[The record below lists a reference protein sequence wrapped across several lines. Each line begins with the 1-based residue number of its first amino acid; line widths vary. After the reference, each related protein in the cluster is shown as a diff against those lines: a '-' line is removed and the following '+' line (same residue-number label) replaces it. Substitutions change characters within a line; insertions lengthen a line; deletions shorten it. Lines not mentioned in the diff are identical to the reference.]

1 MTEDEKKEVAAFRL
15 GVIAEFVNGP
25 EPDYGEKERL
35 LREKSARKWNIP
47 YSAKTRICRST
58 ILRWIANYKDGNQK
72 LEGLYPKDRNDRGK
86 SRSLDEDTSLALI
99 NLRHELPRTPAV
111 KLITE
116 MKNRNLVTPGISL
129 KLASVYRFLH
139 QHDLMAKPGKKPEDR
154 RKYEAELPNDLW
166 QADVMHGPKVEFE
179 GRWKKT
185 YLIALIDDHS
195 RLIPYAR
202 FYWSEKLS
210 CWLDALE
217 KALSKRGLPRKIY
230 VDNGAAFRSKH
241 FEATAAS
248 LGIVLIH
255 SRPYKPQGRGKIER
269 WFKSVRSS
277 FLADYHAASLDQ
289 LNRDLSFWIDQGYHQ
304 RIHSATGQTP
314 FARFA
319 AHSECLRCAPADLH
333 DHFRKTVRR
342 RVNKDRTITID
353 GRLFEVPV
361 GLIGK
366 QVELRY
372 HPEVADT
379 VEIFVNQQSHGFV
392 RPVDL
397 HVNCRVKRDKNNN
410 AQLTSDEPPYT
421 GGRLKFTG
429 GSDEG

>member
-1 MTEDEKKEVAAFRL
+1 MTEDGKKEVAAFRL

-25 EPDYGEKERL
+25 APDHGEKERL
-35 LREKSARKWNIP
+35 LREKCARKWNIP
-47 YSAKTRICRST
+47 YSAKTRISRST
-58 ILRWIANYKDGNQK
+58 ILRWIADYKAGNQK
-72 LEGLYPKDRNDRGK
+72 LEALYPRDRNDRGK

-99 NLRHELPRTPAV
+99 NLRQELPNATAV
-111 KLITE
+111 KL
-116 MKNRNLVTPGISL
+116 MKQMHSRQLITPGISL
-129 KLASVYRFLH
+129 NLSKVYRFLH
-139 QHDLMAKPGKKPEDR
+139 QHDLMAKPGKKLEDR

-166 QADVMHGPKVEFE
+166 QADVMHGPKVWDK

-202 FYWSEKLS
+202 FYWSEKLA

-217 KALSKRGLPRKIY
+217 KALAKRGLPRKIY

-255 SRPYKPQGRGKIER
+255 SRPYKPQGKGKIER

-277 FLADYHAASLDQ
+277 FLADYQPQSLEQ
-289 LNRDLSFWIDQGYHQ
+289 LNRNLCFWVDQDYHQ
-304 RIHSATGQTP
+304 KVHSATGQTP
-314 FARFA
+314 FARFTA
-319 AHSECLRCAPADLH
+319 QSECLRCAPADLH

-342 RVNKDRTITID
+342 RVNKDRTVTID
-353 GRLFEVPV
+353 GRLFEAPV

-372 HPEVADT
+372 HPETPEA
-379 VEIFVNQQSHGFV
+379 VEVFANQQSHGFV
-392 RPVDL
+392 RPVDV
-397 HVNCRVKRDKNNN
+397 HINCRVKRDKNNN
-410 AQLTSDEPPYT
+410 AELATDERLYQ

-429 GSDEG
+429 GGDEG